1 MQKVKH
7 TQDALF
13 AESGFTLRIFALS
26 AVNKFNV
33 NDLTEVHERKESYRF
48 FSHLEIVEIVNA
60 KSVTVTADG
69 LNSLHHALLSV

>member
-48 FSHLEIVEIVNA
+48 F
-60 KSVTVTADG
+60 
-69 LNSLHHALLSV
+69 